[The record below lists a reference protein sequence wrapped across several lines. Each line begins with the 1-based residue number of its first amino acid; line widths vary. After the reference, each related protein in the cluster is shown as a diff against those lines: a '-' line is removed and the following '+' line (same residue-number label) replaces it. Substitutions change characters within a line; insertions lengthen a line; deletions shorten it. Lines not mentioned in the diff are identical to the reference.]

1 MNYSPRENYRNN
13 NTISFEILGRLGFP
27 FFHVGGA
34 HKSQMF
40 DFLFA
45 PDIPVTGD
53 SVGEGERM

>member
-1 MNYSPRENYRNN
+1 M
-13 NTISFEILGRLGFP
+13 SFEILGRLGFP